1 MLYVCFFFSS
11 FILFEIM
18 LKDIALAI
26 KKIHKLKGFSY
37 YLYNIQYLRRVVT
50 SLRIA
55 APFPPQMWR
64 SFVLLWEAG
73 RIGK

>member
-1 MLYVCFFFSS
+1 
-11 FILFEIM
+11 M

-26 KKIHKLKGFSY
+26 KKIHKFKRFSY

-55 APFPPQMWR
+55 AAISP
-64 SFVLLWEAG
+64 SDVG
-73 RIGK
+73 

>member
-1 MLYVCFFFSS
+1 
-11 FILFEIM
+11 M

-55 APFPPQMWR
+55 AAISP
-64 SFVLLWEAG
+64 SDVG
-73 RIGK
+73 